1 MPIPAR
7 PLPLSAF
14 DPRRPHRR
22 EENHVLVDPNG
33 SGDLGAVGAP
43 DVERS
48 VVFERDAEV
57 MVLLEEVVG
66 FAQWRCVGLV
76 GVSAAAP
83 LESVVDLAIG

>member
-1 MPIPAR
+1 
-7 PLPLSAF
+7 
-14 DPRRPHRR
+14 
-22 EENHVLVDPNG
+22 
-33 SGDLGAVGAP
+33 
-43 DVERS
+43 VERS

-83 LESVVDLAIG
+83 LEDVVDLAAV